1 MIARREFITLLG
13 GATAWPVAARAQQAV
28 MPVIGFLS
36 PTTPDGDLDRLR
48 GFRQGLK
55 DAGFVE
61 GENVAIVY
69 RFADNQSDR
78 LSELA
83 ADLVRR
89 RVGVIAAS
97 GNPAANAA
105 KAATTTIPAVFVVGD
120 DPVKQ
125 GLVASFARPGGNL
138 TGINFASAELTAKRL
153 ELTRALVP
161 GTTRAALLAGGSRA
175 GGPGS
180 ETLVKDAEAAA
191 SAIGLQIEVL
201 RADTGREI
209 DAAFA
214 ALMRERPDVLLV
226 GGGPFF
232 ASRRVQLVQLA
243 AHHRVPAT
251 YSGRE
256 FAEVGGLM
264 SYGANVADAFRQ
276 AGAYVARILKG
287 DKPADLPVVQA
298 SRFELVIN
306 TQTARMQGLTV
317 PPSLLAIADEVI
329 E

>member
-1 MIARREFITLLG
+1 MRRREFTTLLG
-13 GATAWPVAARAQQAV
+13 GAAAASLLSPLAAHAQRPAL
-28 MPVIGFLS
+28 PVIGFLN
-36 PTTPDGDLDRLR
+36 PAAPDSDPDRLR

-55 DAGFVE
+55 EAGFVE

-69 RFADNQSDR
+69 RSADNR
-78 LSELA
+78 LELLPELA
-83 ADLVRR
+83 ADLIRR
-89 RVGVIAAS
+89 RVGVIATS
-97 GNPAANAA
+97 GNPATNAA
-105 KAATTTIPAVFVVGD
+105 KAATTKIPVVFVVGD

-153 ELTRALVP
+153 ELSRALVP
-161 GTTRAALLAGGSRA
+161 GTTRVAVLAGA

-180 ETLVKDAEAAA
+180 ETFVKDAEAAA
-191 SAIGLQIEVL
+191 SAIGLQIQVL
-201 RADTGREI
+201 RADTSREI

-214 ALMRERPDVLLV
+214 ALVRERPDILLV

-264 SYGANVADAFRQ
+264 SYGANVTDAFRQ
-276 AGAYVARILKG
+276 AGVYVARILKG

-306 TQTARMQGLTV
+306 TQTARMQGLTI
-317 PPSLLAIADEVI
+317 PPTLLATADEVI